1 MLLKSC
7 LPIIFGIKA
16 STRAN
21 ILNIIKPTRAFAFDL
36 EHLSNVRL
44 LLCFALHKQRQSKAN

>member
-1 MLLKSC
+1 MLLKSS

-44 LLCFALHKQRQSKAN
+44 